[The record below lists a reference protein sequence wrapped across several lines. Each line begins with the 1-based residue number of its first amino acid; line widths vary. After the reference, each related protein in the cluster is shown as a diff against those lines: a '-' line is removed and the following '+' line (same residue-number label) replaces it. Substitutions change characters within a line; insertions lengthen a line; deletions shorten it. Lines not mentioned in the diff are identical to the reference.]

1 MSDKPVFQI
10 RPNEQITFERKMV
23 LQRLGAMSVRN
34 SYLTITSERIIFEQG
49 SRFSYGMMFGLLG
62 VLLAKRFPG

>member
-1 MSDKPVFQI
+1 
-10 RPNEQITFERKMV
+10 
-23 LQRLGAMSVRN
+23 
-34 SYLTITSERIIFEQG
+34 SERIIFEQG